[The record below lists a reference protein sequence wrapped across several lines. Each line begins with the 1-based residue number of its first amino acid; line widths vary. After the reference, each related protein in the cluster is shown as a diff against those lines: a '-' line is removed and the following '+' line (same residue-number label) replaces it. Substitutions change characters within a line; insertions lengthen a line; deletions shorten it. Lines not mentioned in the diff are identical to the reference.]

1 MELLINYPCLRAGS
15 DEEFQGDYS
24 LFHSLGV
31 FFFFNLHLCSVCI
44 LKQSTPYKFYQ
55 MHTFN
60 KKCSLKNNLFLGVN
74 LRTGSEV
81 KKKVFIPACWERHS
95 SDQTLQGVWNPKCLI
110 TTAFNLDNFSAQ
122 DSRSCVSWPVCP
134 SDAICSNSLLPSPLL
149 YGPAVQICL

>member
-1 MELLINYPCLRAGS
+1 MELLINYPGLRAGS

-81 KKKVFIPACWERHS
+81 KKKCSYQHVGKGIALIRHS
-95 SDQTLQGVWNPKCLI
+95 KGSGTQNV
-110 TTAFNLDNFSAQ
+110 
-122 DSRSCVSWPVCP
+122 
-134 SDAICSNSLLPSPLL
+134 
-149 YGPAVQICL
+149 